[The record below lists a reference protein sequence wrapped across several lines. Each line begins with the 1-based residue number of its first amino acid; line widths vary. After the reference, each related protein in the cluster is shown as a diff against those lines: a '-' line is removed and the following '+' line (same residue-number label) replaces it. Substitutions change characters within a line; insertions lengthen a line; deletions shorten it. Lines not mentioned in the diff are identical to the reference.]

1 MNNLGTITQRFDT
14 PFMDGTARSA
24 RRAAA
29 KATDETRARRNE
41 YYREHYCGVFEPDAR
56 WKRCAG
62 AGREEQE

>member
-14 PFMDGTARSA
+14 PVMDSMARSQAA
-24 RRAAA
+24 RQTTPERL
-29 KATDETRARRNE
+29 ERMRE
-41 YYREHYCGVFEPDAR
+41 YHRKHYRGAFEPDAR